1 MLGNC
6 YFYVKSIT
14 FFTNMEF
21 NKHIRISVEGIIPFG
36 NMDLTIGFNC
46 LRSRFRSYSQNTCR
60 EGLVYEKSRNFHR
73 GVPAFGIIV

>member
-21 NKHIRISVEGIIPFG
+21 NKHIRISVEGIIPFD
-36 NMDLTIGFNC
+36 NMDLTNSSI
-46 LRSRFRSYSQNTCR
+46 FRKEFGWLSFS
-60 EGLVYEKSRNFHR
+60 GLSKHFKTDLTLK
-73 GVPAFGIIV
+73 